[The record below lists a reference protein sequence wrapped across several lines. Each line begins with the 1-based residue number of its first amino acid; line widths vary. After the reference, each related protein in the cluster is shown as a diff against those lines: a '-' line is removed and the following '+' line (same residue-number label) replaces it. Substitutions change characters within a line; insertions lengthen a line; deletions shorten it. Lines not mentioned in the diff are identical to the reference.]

1 MNEKSQAE
9 TVFCFAQDLLP
20 CGHSGCAID
29 LLVEAITFGWLLNA
43 ADPDDGAEFAGVL
56 SLVVSKMSRLRTAYV
71 DQMGALERQA
81 AAGAAVH

>member
-29 LLVEAITFGWLLNA
+29 LLAEAIIFGWLLNTP
-43 ADPDDGAEFAGVL
+43 DPDDVAEYVALLSGVGN
-56 SLVVSKMSRLRTAYV
+56 KMSRLRTAYV
-71 DQMGALERQA
+71 DQMAALERQA